1 MLYNT
6 QICHIRGFLHHA
18 APAAKT
24 CGQGTGVISDGKG
37 RGVKL
42 LHRAKPF
49 IAGLFKYPPFYISFW
64 ALALIS
70 VIVFIL
76 VYFFVRDAG
85 EYLLDVLVEAHG
97 LVFDLL
103 VLGVLASIFSYI
115 AQRHE
120 RIARY
125 NEEIDDFRGW
135 RSPEAMYRI
144 VGNIQRLNREGVQP
158 VNLADVY
165 LKGAE
170 LSGFNL
176 SHMNLSGAIL
186 HNARLEK
193 ADLNAADLHGAALI
207 GVDLNEAYLYRTNFE
222 GADLRWADL
231 HGANL
236 REANLREADL
246 QWTNFQ
252 GADLRGASFRAANFQ
267 GADLRGANLGDA
279 DLQWAKLCET
289 DLYGADLH
297 GADLTRVRYNSAPFQ
312 PPALPD
318 SIVFGPTRWPHGF
331 TPSADAIDI
340 SVDQADEWYQT

>member
-1 MLYNT
+1 MHSQPKAL
-6 QICHIRGFLHHA
+6 A
-18 APAAKT
+18 AREK
-24 CGQGTGVISDGKG
+24 GKLV
-37 RGVKL
+37 RL

-49 IAGLFKYPPFYISFW
+49 VAGLFKYPPFYISFW

-70 VIVFIL
+70 VIVFAL
-76 VYFFVRDAG
+76 VYLFIDDAG
-85 EYLLDVLVEAHG
+85 EYFINVLVEAHG

-144 VGNIQRLNREGVQP
+144 VGSIQRLNREGVQP
-158 VNLADVY
+158 DNLADVC

-176 SHMNLSGAIL
+176 RNMNLSGAIL
-186 HNARLEK
+186 HNARLEQT
-193 ADLNAADLHGAALI
+193 DLQEATLHGAALI
-207 GVDLNEAYLYRTNFE
+207 GATLQGATLQGANFQ

-231 HGANL
+231 HDADLRNANL
-236 REANLREADL
+236 HGADL
-246 QWTNFQ
+246 QW
-252 GADLRGASFRAANFQ
+252 ANFQ
-267 GADLRGANLGDA
+267 GADLRGTNFQGANFQGADLRNANLRDA

-289 DLYGADLH
+289 DLHGADLH
-297 GADLTRVRYNSAPFQ
+297 GADLARVHYNSAPFQ

-318 SIVFGPTRWPHGF
+318 SIVFGPTRWPQGF
-331 TPSADAIDI
+331 IPSADAIDI
-340 SVDQADEWYQT
+340 SQADELYHL